1 MAPNRK
7 KNPFEEPVK
16 YGLSIQMN
24 NKVSLAYILWNF
36 NQF

>member
-7 KNPFEEPVK
+7 KNPYEEPVK

-24 NKVSLAYILWNF
+24 NKVSLTHMNIQMN
-36 NQF
+36 